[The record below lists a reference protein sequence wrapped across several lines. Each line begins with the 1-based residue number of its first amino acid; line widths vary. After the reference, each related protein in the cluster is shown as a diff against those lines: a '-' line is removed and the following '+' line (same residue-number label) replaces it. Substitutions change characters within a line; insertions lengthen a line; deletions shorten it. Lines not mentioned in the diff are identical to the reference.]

1 MYMRRKSVLMALVGG
16 AVLTQGCASRLPTH
30 PWQGHDDALRKIV
43 DRAARIETVS
53 ARCRLLLTRPGG
65 NTVQLDGALAARV
78 PGYLRLRAWKLS
90 QPIYDVTATPQG
102 TWVYTAPR
110 EGPEGDGELGLLPSS
125 RLIDAWEKLA
135 AGIVDPTWDPLPD
148 DGGPVVYVAQGA
160 GTDEI
165 AATCSIDRS
174 TQTVRECDMAGGGE
188 DAATTLRLD
197 RYRSIDGHVWPTR
210 VELVSSSGTVIILFD
225 DVALNTEIPAKAFT
239 PPRRAAKQE

>member
-1 MYMRRKSVLMALVGG
+1 MQMRRKSLLMMAMG
-16 AVLTQGCASRLPTH
+16 AAALTQGCASRLPTH
-30 PWQGHDDALRKIV
+30 PWRGHDDALRKIV

-53 ARCRLLLTRPGG
+53 ARCRLLMTRPGG

-102 TWVYTAPR
+102 IWVYTAPR
-110 EGPEGDGELGLLPSS
+110 EGPEGGGDLQSLPSS

-135 AGIVDPTWDPLPD
+135 GGVVDPTWDPLPD

-160 GTDEI
+160 GTDETT
-165 AATCSIDRS
+165 ATCSLDRS
-174 TQTVRECDMAGGGE
+174 TQTIRECHIKGE
-188 DAATTLRLD
+188 GKGAAVTLRLD
-197 RYRSIDGHVWPTR
+197 RYRLIEGHVWPER
-210 VELVSSSGTVIILFD
+210 VELESPSGSVIILLD
-225 DVALNTEIPAKAFT
+225 DVALNTQLPATAFS